1 MKMEKEPLNIIIC
14 GVGGQG
20 NILASQIVANAGIKQ
35 GLKVSIGETYGASQ
49 RGGSVMS
56 HIRFA
61 RSFHPG
67 PLIPKG
73 EADLIV
79 GFEPLEA
86 LRVLVDYGKDETRVI
101 FNPRPNYPISVL
113 SGEARYPELDFIFKE
128 LKELAAEAKVLEAT
142 ELARKA
148 GNHLAQNLV
157 MVGALAGSG
166 WLDDLPL
173 AAFEQVIGELFEDQ
187 AKRQLNLRAFNEGVR
202 GISQA
207 RPL

>member
-86 LRVLVDYGKDETRVI
+86 LRVLVDYGKDDTKLI

>member
-1 MKMEKEPLNIIIC
+1 MEKEPINIIIC

-20 NILASQIVANAGIKQ
+20 NILASQVVAAAGIKM
-35 GLKVSIGETYGASQ
+35 GLKVAIGETYGASQ

-61 RSFHPG
+61 QSFHPG
-67 PLIPKG
+67 PLIPRG

-79 GFEPLEA
+79 GFEPLET

-101 FNPRPNYPISVL
+101 FNSRPNYPLSVL
-113 SGEARYPELDFIFKE
+113 SGDAKYPEIDFI
-128 LKELAAEAKVLEAT
+128 LKEIKNLAQKAVVLEAT

-148 GNHLAQNLV
+148 GSHLAQNLV

-166 WLDDLPL
+166 WLELPVGR
-173 AAFEQVIGELFEDQ
+173 FEQVIAELFEDP
-187 AKRQLNLRAFNEGVR
+187 AKRELNVRAFEQGVQ
-202 GISQA
+202 GMKQA
-207 RPL
+207 QPL

>member
-1 MKMEKEPLNIIIC
+1 MNKEPLNIIIC

-20 NILASQIVANAGIKQ
+20 NILASQIVAAAGIKQ

-61 RSFHPG
+61 QSFHPG

-79 GFEPLEA
+79 GFEPLET
-86 LRVLVDYGKDETRVI
+86 LRVLVDYGKDDTRVI
-101 FNPRPNYPISVL
+101 FNTRPNYPISVL
-113 SGEARYPELDFIFKE
+113 SGEAKYPELDFI
-128 LKELAAEAKVLEAT
+128 LKEIRELSQSAVMLEAT
-142 ELARKA
+142 ELAKKA
-148 GNHLAQNLV
+148 GNHLAQNIV

-166 WLDDLPL
+166 WVDIPAEL
-173 AAFEQVIGELFEDQ
+173 FSQVVGELFEDD
-187 AKRQLNLRAFNEGVR
+187 ARRDLNVRAFDAGLSGVK
-202 GISQA
+202 QA
-207 RPL
+207 QAL

>member
-1 MKMEKEPLNIIIC
+1 MEKEPLNIIIC

-20 NILASQIVANAGIKQ
+20 NILASQVLATAGIKQ

-61 RSFHPG
+61 RNFHPG

-79 GFEPLEA
+79 GFEPLET
-86 LRVLVDYGKDETRVI
+86 LRVLIDYGKDDTKVI
-101 FNPRPNYPISVL
+101 SNSRPNYPLSVL
-113 SGEARYPELDFIFKE
+113 SGEAKYPD
-128 LKELAAEAKVLEAT
+128 LAVVFDEIKKLAQTAVILEAT

-166 WLDDLPL
+166 WLEVPESS
-173 AAFEQVIGELFEDQ
+173 FIEVIGELFEGS
-187 AKRQLNLRAFNEGVR
+187 KKKLNARAFEEGSS
-202 GISQA
+202 GMKQA
-207 RPL
+207 QAL

>member
-1 MKMEKEPLNIIIC
+1 MEKEPVNIIIC

-20 NILASQIVANAGIKQ
+20 NILASQVVAAAGIKK

-61 RSFHPG
+61 QSFHPG

-79 GFEPLEA
+79 GFEPLET
-86 LRVLVDYGKDETRVI
+86 LRVLIEYGKDDTKVI
-101 FNPRPNYPISVL
+101 SNSRPNYPISVL
-113 SGEARYPELDFIFKE
+113 SGEARYPDLDFIFSRIKN
-128 LKELAAEAKVLEAT
+128 LAQSAVILEAT
-142 ELARKA
+142 ELARQA

-166 WLDDLPL
+166 WVDIPVGEY
-173 AAFEQVIGELFEDQ
+173 EQVICELF
-187 AKRQLNLRAFNEGVR
+187 AKGQKRKLNLEAFKAGLA
-202 GISQA
+202 GIKQPDQ
-207 RPL
+207 R

>member
-1 MKMEKEPLNIIIC
+1 MVKEPVNLIIC

-20 NILASQIVANAGIKQ
+20 NILASQIIAAAGIKQ

-61 RSFHPG
+61 TSFHPG

-73 EADLIV
+73 EADVIV
-79 GFEPLEA
+79 GFEPLET
-86 LRVLVDYGKDETRVI
+86 LRVLVDYGKDDTKVI

-113 SGEARYPELDFIFKE
+113 SGEAKYPELDFIMNEIKQ
-128 LKELAAEAKVLEAT
+128 LAQKAVVLEAT
-142 ELARKA
+142 ELARKS
-148 GNHLAQNLV
+148 GNHLAQNVV

-166 WLDDLPL
+166 LIDIP
-173 AAFEQVIGELFEDQ
+173 EQSFGQIINELFED
-187 AKRQLNLRAFNEGVR
+187 ASKRKLNMRAFEEGVQ
-202 GISQA
+202 GIKQA
-207 RPL
+207 QPL